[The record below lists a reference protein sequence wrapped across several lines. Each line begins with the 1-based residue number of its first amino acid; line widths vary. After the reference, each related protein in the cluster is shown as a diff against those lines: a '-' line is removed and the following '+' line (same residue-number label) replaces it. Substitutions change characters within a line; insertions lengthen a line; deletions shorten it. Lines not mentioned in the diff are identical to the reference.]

1 VHRSHTPHGCD
12 AIFIGAARIAPPMH
26 KEDARMAD
34 QGKEKPD
41 GGKTE
46 DAQRTPGMTVPPPRR
61 QRAPALTKAE
71 LRAQADQALASATKP
86 IVKLPTKLVR
96 QCGRCGEF
104 CSVMVEPGQTPPEFK
119 CKSCDAPQRA

>member
-1 VHRSHTPHGCD
+1 
-12 AIFIGAARIAPPMH
+12 
-26 KEDARMAD
+26 MAD

-46 DAQRTPGMTVPPPRR
+46 DMVPPAPAPMRMR
-61 QRAPALTKAE
+61 SRAPALTKAE

-104 CSVMVEPGQTPPEFK
+104 VSVMVEPGQAPPEFK
-119 CKSCDAPQRA
+119 CKSCDAPQRG